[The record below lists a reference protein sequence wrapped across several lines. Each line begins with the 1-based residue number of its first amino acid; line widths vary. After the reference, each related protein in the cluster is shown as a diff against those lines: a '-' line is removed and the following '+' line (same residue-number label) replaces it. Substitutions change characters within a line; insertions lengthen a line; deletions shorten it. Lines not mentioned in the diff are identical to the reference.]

1 MSNVSMI
8 TIILPILDKI
18 VINLLKVKNV
28 NLFYNKLL
36 FLKLIKAYDKKISY
50 FFILT
55 PQTIAVNLSYM
66 FPSAAAPNAIVFGVG
81 YLKLKDMVN

>member
-18 VINLLKVKNV
+18 VINHLKVKNV
-28 NLFYNKLL
+28 DLFYNEFL
-36 FLKLIKAYDKKISY
+36 LKLIKAFDKKISY

>member
-1 MSNVSMI
+1 MNV
-8 TIILPILDKI
+8 L
-18 VINLLKVKNV
+18 
-28 NLFYNKLL
+28 
-36 FLKLIKAYDKKISY
+36 LKLIKAFDKKISY